1 MNVRM
6 EITIFYM
13 DVCLIC
19 PELFPSTILLM
30 FPEIFIQFSS
40 QKAADSFFTE
50 QLTTEP
56 RWTSVPGSVPHWRG
70 VTALHWQ
77 YSHPRMLNQTYSV
90 RGCPYFTSAD
100 ITRQGHSECLQMLT
114 LGSKGSFKSLC
125 LMKIHIK
132 GGNQSNPHFVWHQK
146 CEISIK
152 IPLLRAKKCQIP
164 TSSPNLLNQN
174 KVYWKKNIF

>member
-90 RGCPYFTSAD
+90 KHTC
-100 ITRQGHSECLQMLT
+100 
-114 LGSKGSFKSLC
+114 K
-125 LMKIHIK
+125 LMKCPLEYF
-132 GGNQSNPHFVWHQK
+132 GPMMATY
-146 CEISIK
+146 
-152 IPLLRAKKCQIP
+152 LLRWINNDIFEQWETKLARHR
-164 TSSPNLLNQN
+164 LL
-174 KVYWKKNIF
+174 IFFIFPFQEHI